1 MEWRTDNDDDDVDD
15 GIHVPSL
22 NLIYKFM
29 LVNFAENRIAI
40 AMKIQRDGSNRPTWS
55 FQCAMLAIEP
65 PANLKLSTRKCNT
78 IRVWIDINRNLL
90 SNGKPFFW
98 LCIRCSQAR
107 IVIICTLL
115 RYFVRASCLRHKRR
129 FSSYSLCRCVWHVFL
144 FHYKWL
150 LWSQISLSSDFR
162 ACLCV
167 SHCLCMRMFNW
178 FLWWAIF
185 HCH

>member
-1 MEWRTDNDDDDVDD
+1 MEWRTDNEDDDDDD

-40 AMKIQRDGSNRPTWS
+40 AMKIQRDGSNRPKWS

-65 PANLKLSTRKCNT
+65 PANLKLSTQKCNT

-115 RYFVRASCLRHKRR
+115 RYFVRASCLRHKRCLACVFVSLQMVVVVSNFIVIR
-129 FSSYSLCRCVWHVFL
+129 FQSMFMC
-144 FHYKWL
+144 
-150 LWSQISLSSDFR
+150 ISLSLY
-162 ACLCV
+162 AYV
-167 SHCLCMRMFNW
+167 
-178 FLWWAIF
+178 
-185 HCH
+185 